1 MYNAKIITFS
11 PIHIG
16 DGEELIPLE
25 YIEGEK
31 EVKVYP
37 FYYLIDKLYEKY
49 EDKIETI
56 APRLKMF
63 AKKGEL
69 SKLEDFFSN
78 LGVHLEPKY
87 VLSKKVSVN
96 GKNIKTFIKNMLGP
110 YIPGSEI
117 KGALRT
123 IFFYG
128 ILSENQELKEK
139 FYNKLKE
146 ILNNIERDKAN
157 RGDLKK
163 RFDEGLD
170 KENLEAWIFRSKID
184 GEKEGENAQYD
195 IFKAVQVFDSEH
207 VGYDKLYVDS
217 VKVLNSR
224 RPIEEYGE
232 FLQKDLQINFKIKID
247 QNAIE
252 GLKKFYEF
260 KEDFSNENLERVT
273 FEFLKKS
280 AINFYK
286 KLIENEKEFI
296 EKRLKNSDEVKNS
309 IKNQLE
315 KLLEKINKCE
325 KSPKIVF
332 PLRLGKHQGYLSL
345 TIMQLVKEENKD
357 LFEKVFKYSVQ
368 FVREEVNKT
377 RKILGSESILP
388 GWCFIYID
396 DKSKEV

>member
-1 MYNAKIITFS
+1 
-11 PIHIG
+11 
-16 DGEELIPLE
+16 
-25 YIEGEK
+25 
-31 EVKVYP
+31 
-37 FYYLIDKLYEKY
+37 
-49 EDKIETI
+49 
-56 APRLKMF
+56 
-63 AKKGEL
+63 
-69 SKLEDFFSN
+69 
-78 LGVHLEPKY
+78 
-87 VLSKKVSVN
+87 
-96 GKNIKTFIKNMLGP
+96 
-110 YIPGSEI
+110 
-117 KGALRT
+117 
-123 IFFYG
+123 
-128 ILSENQELKEK
+128 
-139 FYNKLKE
+139 
-146 ILNNIERDKAN
+146 
-157 RGDLKK
+157 
-163 RFDEGLD
+163 
-170 KENLEAWIFRSKID
+170 
-184 GEKEGENAQYD
+184 
-195 IFKAVQVFDSEH
+195 
-207 VGYDKLYVDS
+207 
-217 VKVLNSR
+217 
-224 RPIEEYGE
+224 GE
-232 FLQKDLQINFKIKID
+232 FLPKDLQINFKIKID

-260 KEDFSNENLERVT
+260 KKDFSNENLERVT

-315 KLLEKINKCE
+315 KLLKFIEGCE

>member
-78 LGVHLEPKY
+78 LDVHLEPKY
-87 VLSKKVSVN
+87 VLTKKVPVN

-157 RGDLKK
+157 QREREKK
-163 RFDEGLD
+163 FKTEE
-170 KENLEAWIFRSKID
+170 KNLEAW
-184 GEKEGENAQYD
+184 
-195 IFKAVQVFDSEH
+195 
-207 VGYDKLYVDS
+207 
-217 VKVLNSR
+217 
-224 RPIEEYGE
+224 
-232 FLQKDLQINFKIKID
+232 
-247 QNAIE
+247 
-252 GLKKFYEF
+252 
-260 KEDFSNENLERVT
+260 
-273 FEFLKKS
+273 
-280 AINFYK
+280 
-286 KLIENEKEFI
+286 
-296 EKRLKNSDEVKNS
+296 
-309 IKNQLE
+309 
-315 KLLEKINKCE
+315 
-325 KSPKIVF
+325 
-332 PLRLGKHQGYLSL
+332 
-345 TIMQLVKEENKD
+345 
-357 LFEKVFKYSVQ
+357 
-368 FVREEVNKT
+368 
-377 RKILGSESILP
+377 
-388 GWCFIYID
+388 
-396 DKSKEV
+396 

>member
-16 DGEELIPLE
+16 DGEELISLE

-96 GKNIKTFIKNMLGP
+96 GNKIKTFIKNMLGP

-157 RGDLKK
+157 QREREKK
-163 RFDEGLD
+163 FKTEE
-170 KENLEAWIFRSKID
+170 KNLEAWIFRSKID

-195 IFKAVQVFDSEH
+195 IFKAVQVFDSES
-207 VGYDKLYVDS
+207 VGYDNLYVDS

-232 FLQKDLQINFKIKID
+232 FLPKDLQINFKIKID

-260 KEDFSNENLERVT
+260 KKDFSNENLERVT

-315 KLLEKINKCE
+315 KLLKFIEGCE